1 MIADFLADVLGYA
14 KYTEITTEF
23 AIRGTYCDLAIKM
36 DEKLCFLPPPTQYSL
51 HGEVLNAK
59 KKQLARLITGNR

>member
-1 MIADFLADVLGYA
+1 VLIADFLADVLGCA
-14 KYTEITTEF
+14 KYKEITTEF

-59 KKQLARLITGNR
+59 EKAVSQIDDR